1 MLRVQNIPRLTG
13 RISFESL
20 FQISD
25 ILSFYILSS
34 VTLPFVAKD
43 NEQIAEVMGIFNN
56 SALGEPAIGESDKPG
71 DEGTSEAVS
80 DALDK
85 RLTDLD
91 YSKAEKIYCN
101 VFLRKGSVNYDLQSV
116 KYNIRRFFPQSNI
129 PIHFSFSE
137 GIESEVMVVLLVMN
151 APKRI
156 PSIEELGMD
165 IIN

>member
-1 MLRVQNIPRLTG
+1 M
-13 RISFESL
+13 
-20 FQISD
+20 
-25 ILSFYILSS
+25 
-34 VTLPFVAKD
+34 
-43 NEQIAEVMGIFNN
+43 
-56 SALGEPAIGESDKPG
+56 
-71 DEGTSEAVS
+71 
-80 DALDK
+80 
-85 RLTDLD
+85 
-91 YSKAEKIYCN
+91 
-101 VFLRKGSVNYDLQSV
+101 FLRKGSVNYDLQSV